1 MIACV
6 KRGYIIYNYISKYYI
21 VETFRVTY
29 AVVVHAIGSP
39 GSWAIPIDVK
49 SWFVKEPNVRKLL
62 DRPKKIGGLSQMDM
76 SPPSR
81 SVVGM
86 GKLAILGRL
95 AEVHFLLGAL
105 CLKME
110 ILQAEEEE
118 EEGEHKNNSCVQ

>member
-1 MIACV
+1 
-6 KRGYIIYNYISKYYI
+6 
-21 VETFRVTY
+21 
-29 AVVVHAIGSP
+29 
-39 GSWAIPIDVK
+39 
-49 SWFVKEPNVRKLL
+49 
-62 DRPKKIGGLSQMDM
+62 MDM

-95 AEVHFLLGAL
+95 AEVHFLSGAL

-118 EEGEHKNNSCVQ
+118 EGEHKNNSCVQQI